1 MKVPL
6 GAAEIRELIPHR
18 YPFLLVDRIVELE
31 PGVRAV
37 GIKNVT
43 QNEPFFQGH
52 FPDYPVMPGV
62 LIIEAM
68 AQVGAVGVMA
78 GGEHKEKLALFA
90 GIDGVEVPPAGGAR
104 RRSDH
109 GGGDRS
115 PQGSGRAG
123 HGPGRGR
130 RRAGLRGPAH
140 VRLRREGRGR
150 VIEAGRVAVVTGG
163 TRGIGRT
170 IAMRLAAEGANVA
183 VSYRSN
189 DEAAEETAA
198 SVRAEGVKC
207 AVFKGDVASPGDV
220 QALFK
225 GVSDEF
231 GRVDILVNNAGI
243 TRDNLM
249 MRMKE
254 DEFDEV
260 LRTNLGGTYLCTRAA
275 LRPMIRARWGRI
287 VNVSSVV
294 GLVGNA
300 GQANYA
306 ASKAGIIGFTKSVA
320 REVAQRGITANTVA
334 PGYVETELTG
344 SLPEEVKDQIR
355 NQVPMGRFG
364 EAVEVAEV
372 VAFLAGEGAGYVT
385 GQTIA
390 VDGGM
395 TMQ

>member
-1 MKVPL
+1 
-6 GAAEIRELIPHR
+6 
-18 YPFLLVDRIVELE
+18 
-31 PGVRAV
+31 
-37 GIKNVT
+37 
-43 QNEPFFQGH
+43 
-52 FPDYPVMPGV
+52 
-62 LIIEAM
+62 
-68 AQVGAVGVMA
+68 
-78 GGEHKEKLALFA
+78 
-90 GIDGVEVPPAGGAR
+90 
-104 RRSDH
+104 
-109 GGGDRS
+109 
-115 PQGSGRAG
+115 
-123 HGPGRGR
+123 
-130 RRAGLRGPAH
+130 
-140 VRLRREGRGR
+140 
-150 VIEAGRVAVVTGG
+150 VIEDGRVAVVTGG

-170 IAMRLAAEGANVA
+170 IALRLAAEGASVA

-189 DEAAEETAA
+189 DEAAEETAEA
-198 SVRAEGVKC
+198 VRAEGVKC
-207 AVFKGDVASPGDV
+207 EVFKGDVASAGDV
-220 QALFK
+220 RALFK
-225 GVSDEF
+225 GVSDVF

-254 DEFDEV
+254 DEFDDV

-275 LRPMIRARWGRI
+275 LRPMLRSRWGRI

-320 REVAQRGITANTVA
+320 REVAQRGITANAVA

-344 SLPEEVKDQIR
+344 SLPEGVKDQIR